1 VSAVPERHG
10 PSEADMW
17 PVLQTAEHNVVEL
30 RHRPSQTGD
39 TTTGGGGRS
48 SWWPPLLLSWLGL
61 VVLALVLTGK
71 SGVLRSALVIGYVM
85 TVPGLA
91 CIRLLFLP
99 DRLVQLVFGVGLS
112 LALAVLVAQAMMY
125 LEMWSPV
132 RGMAILVVIGSLA
145 SCGELIARTSH
156 RVAAALPGRW
166 LSR

>member
-10 PSEADMW
+10 PSEADVW
-17 PVLQTAEHNVVEL
+17 PVLQPAQHNVVEL

-39 TTTGGGGRS
+39 TTTGGGSRS
-48 SWWPPLLLSWLGL
+48 SWWAPLLLSWFGL
-61 VVLALVLTGK
+61 VVLALVLSGK
-71 SGVLRSALVIGYVM
+71 PGVLRAALVIGYLM

-112 LALAVLVAQAMMY
+112 LALAVLVAQAMIY
-125 LEMWSPV
+125 LDVWSPV
-132 RGMAILVVIGSLA
+132 RGMAILVVIASLA
-145 SCGELIARTSH
+145 SCAELVARTSH
-156 RVAAALPGRW
+156 RIAAALPGRW